1 MTLQKMPDAIGAVG
15 SLLVEVSAHHAAL
28 LRAKSLYVERLAPDF
43 NPLDFMKIDELNLSR
58 VIAWLL
64 RPDGSHGQGSAFLQQ
79 LLVLIRSEWSPD
91 ECSAAQVY
99 LEYGIGDGRID
110 ILVKSGGRVLAI
122 ENKPFSDD
130 QPDQLERYLRYL
142 DGFGAENYRLL
153 YLTPNGTPP
162 REKSICSHRSG
173 ARIESDHLHLASYNS
188 TMLEWLSA
196 CRATCRADRVTVFLD
211 EVSRA
216 VRKKFQGVS
225 DMSDQEHITDVMAAS
240 PQSVGA
246 SMLIANTAL
255 ALKSRLSGIL
265 EQQLGKL
272 IEAKGW
278 KFTAGFSPA
287 RYSAIRVDFDER
299 SPVVVSFM
307 FDRANFNSLAIGIEK
322 KQGTKFSGG
331 NLHRAMNGILG
342 ASHGTAG
349 EDWPW
354 WQSLGAENALCPLP
368 RDWETD
374 VDVWIKI
381 ADGRATLITMSAIEK
396 VADACLRSMAGN
408 AQSQQSV

>member
-1 MTLQKMPDAIGAVG
+1 MTLQKLPDAIGAVG

-28 LRAKSLYVERLAPDF
+28 LRAKSLYMERLAPDF

-58 VIAWLL
+58 VIAWLA
-64 RPDGSHGQGSAFLQQ
+64 RPDGSHGQGGAFLQQ
-79 LLVLIRSEWSPD
+79 LLALIRSEWSPE

-99 LEYGIGDGRID
+99 LEHGTGDGRID
-110 ILVKSGGRVLAI
+110 ILVKSGDRILAI

-142 DGFGAENYRLL
+142 DGLGLQDYRLL
-153 YLTPNGTPP
+153 YLTPNGTAP
-162 REKSICSHRSG
+162 REKSIRSNISG
-173 ARIESDHLHLASYNS
+173 ARVASDHLHLVSYNS

-196 CRATCRADRVTVFLD
+196 CRAVCRADRVTVFID
-211 EVSRA
+211 EVSRT

-225 DMSDQEHITDVMAAS
+225 DMSDQEHITDVMAAN
-240 PQSVGA
+240 PQSVAA
-246 SMLIANTAL
+246 SLLIANTAL
-255 ALKSRLSGIL
+255 ALKCRLARIL
-265 EQQLGKL
+265 EQQVGKL

-287 RYSAIRVDFDER
+287 RYSAIRIDFDAR
-299 SPVVVSFM
+299 SPVVVSLM

-322 KQGTKFSGG
+322 RQGTEFVGST
-331 NLHRAMNGILG
+331 LHRAMNIILE
-342 ASHGTAG
+342 ASHGAAG

-354 WQSLGAENALCPLP
+354 WQSAGPENVFCPLP

-381 ADGRATLITMSAIEK
+381 ADGRATLITMSAIEQ
-396 VADACLRSMAGN
+396 VADACLSSLANN